1 MSADESTPVSENGRE
16 VYVRGLPTDVTED
29 DLKGVFAGYGSLE
42 KVRVKSRPK
51 GSFAFLLY
59 SDASGATAAIDN
71 MNEQPYNGGEAL
83 EVALA
88 REPRQ
93 RQRPKRP
100 LGEESKVQLFC
111 ANLPWGMDDAGLNA
125 IFAGSGDLAEC
136 TVVRKPDGRS
146 RGFGFVKFV
155 NESDAAA
162 AISSLDGYMMDPGSD
177 NERALRLQYA
187 RELLEPSPSAPAAA
201 SSSAP
206 ARRKRERKPRPD
218 PGTVPNQIYCSNL
231 PADFRA
237 SHLKSMFG
245 EYTVVGTPYISR
257 KKGPRTRYGF
267 IVLSTPEEVEAALG
281 DMDGAEFTSEG
292 DEEPWALKLEKARP
306 RAPAAARPAPV
317 DDTPRRVYV
326 KGFPDS
332 YNKEELVEL
341 FQDYGEVQSVKL
353 RKKGKRGGPFAHL
366 VFKSRDE
373 ALGAVEQRNG
383 YEVETEEVDEDGNK
397 YVLVVEESR
406 PRSRPAG
413 GKKRR
418 NRRPRTNPG
427 TDDAAAA
434 DDAGPAAA
442 ATAATAD
449 DAATE
454 E

>member
-1 MSADESTPVSENGRE
+1 MKLFEIVVLAIALTSQGVRRTTAVVGREGVLTDVNETDDLSLEEQVKALKQKLTESNTKLEEMINKYEGDVVEGAGEAEDEDESVASLLQEEDEAEEEKSKDEN
-16 VYVRGLPTDVTED
+16 
-29 DLKGVFAGYGSLE
+29 F
-42 KVRVKSRPK
+42 PK
-51 GSFAFLLY
+51 
-59 SDASGATAAIDN
+59 TVI
-71 MNEQPYNGGEAL
+71 
-83 EVALA
+83 
-88 REPRQ
+88 
-93 RQRPKRP
+93 
-100 LGEESKVQLFC
+100 
-111 ANLPWGMDDAGLNA
+111 
-125 IFAGSGDLAEC
+125 AE
-136 TVVRKPDGRS
+136 R
-146 RGFGFVKFV
+146 
-155 NESDAAA
+155 
-162 AISSLDGYMMDPGSD
+162 
-177 NERALRLQYA
+177 
-187 RELLEPSPSAPAAA
+187 
-201 SSSAP
+201 
-206 ARRKRERKPRPD
+206 
-218 PGTVPNQIYCSNL
+218 
-231 PADFRA
+231 
-237 SHLKSMFG
+237 
-245 EYTVVGTPYISR
+245 
-257 KKGPRTRYGF
+257 
-267 IVLSTPEEVEAALG
+267 
-281 DMDGAEFTSEG
+281 G

-366 VFKSRDE
+366 VFKTRDE
-373 ALGAVEQRNG
+373 AVGAVEQRNG
-383 YEVETEEVDEDGNK
+383 YEVETEEVDEEGNK